1 MISRAVFLK
10 RLAIAGCAAT
20 LPLPLVGGASQ
31 NKDTSCTKSKGGI
44 IRGPSQSK
52 VISLVFTGHSY
63 AEGGDVILDELRK
76 HHARAGFFFTGVFLD
91 TPEFAPLLKRIIRE
105 GHYVGPHSDQHLLY
119 LPWGGSNEL
128 LVTQDQFRQ
137 DLSANIDK
145 IVRLG
150 VSRKRIKWFLP
161 PYEHY
166 NEVIARWSREMGLVL
181 INYTPGTRSNAD
193 YTGEAEK
200 NFVSSDTI
208 FRSILAHEE
217 KAGLNGFILLLHAGA
232 GPDRKDKFAS
242 RFGELLTELSGR
254 GYRFQRVD
262 KLVSS
267 CEKA

>member
-1 MISRAVFLK
+1 M
-10 RLAIAGCAAT
+10 
-20 LPLPLVGGASQ
+20 PLIGGPDKQGSVA
-31 NKDTSCTKSKGGI
+31 CVKSKGGI
-44 IRGPSQSK
+44 IRGPSGSK
-52 VISLVFTGHSY
+52 VLSLVFTGHSY
-63 AEGGDVILDELRK
+63 AEGGDTILDELRK
-76 HHARAGFFFTGVFLD
+76 HHAKAGFFFTGVFLD
-91 TPEFAPLLKRIIRE
+91 NPEFTPLLKRIIRE
-105 GHYVGPHSDQHLLY
+105 GHYLGPHSDQHLLY

-150 VSRKRIKWFLP
+150 VPRKRIKWFLP

-166 NEVIARWSREMGLVL
+166 NEVIANWSREMGLGL

-208 FRSILAHEE
+208 YRSILAYEE

-232 GPDRKDKFAS
+232 GPGRKDKFAA
-242 RFGELLTELSGR
+242 RFGELLNELSGR

-262 KLVSS
+262 KLVSG
-267 CEKA
+267 CKEA